1 MIFIFKD
8 NINAVSKEIV
18 KVDLPNGYWLFKLGS
33 LLAERGISKNKI
45 MRDTNTKHDTL
56 QGYVNGTLKRVDID
70 VLDRFCNYLSCDMID
85 IIEYIKGFVKKSV

>member
-45 MRDTNTKHDTL
+45 MRDANTKHDTL
-56 QGYVNGTLKRVDID
+56 QGYVNGTLKRLDID
-70 VLDRFCNYLSCDMID
+70 VLDRFCNYLNCDMVD
-85 IIEYIKGFVKKSV
+85 IIEYIKK

>member
-70 VLDRFCNYLSCDMID
+70 VLDRFCNYLNCDMVD
-85 IIEYIKGFVKKSV
+85 IIEYIKK

>member
-85 IIEYIKGFVKKSV
+85 IIEYIKK

>member
-1 MIFIFKD
+1 MQEKY
-8 NINAVSKEIV
+8 V
-18 KVDLPNGYWLFKLGS
+18 KIEVEHGYWLFKLGS

-70 VLDRFCNYLSCDMID
+70 VLDRFCNYLNCDMVRVCTEICVN
-85 IIEYIKGFVKKSV
+85 EKFPRLR